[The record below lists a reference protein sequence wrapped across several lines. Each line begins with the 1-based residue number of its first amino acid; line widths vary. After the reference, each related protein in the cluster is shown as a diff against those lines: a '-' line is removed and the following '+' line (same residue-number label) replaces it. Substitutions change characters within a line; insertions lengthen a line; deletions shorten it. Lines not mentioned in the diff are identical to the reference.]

1 MRYSYEFK
9 IECTKLYRQ
18 GKWAETPKGIKGSNF
33 RKLIRCWAQIEDI
46 HGAEALR
53 HKNANKI
60 WTVEEKF
67 ELVSQVKAGW
77 SIASVVFHRIVTAH
91 LNLKL

>member
-18 GKWAETPKGIKGSNF
+18 GKWAETPKGIKGSTF

-46 HGAEALR
+46 RGAEALW
-53 HKNANKI
+53 HKNANQI
-60 WTVEEKF
+60 WTGEEKF

-77 SIASVVFHRIVTAH
+77 SITSVVFHRIVTAH